1 MKTILKISSLLFILL
16 FAFSSFLQAQT
27 FTAHCFG
34 DLKITDS
41 NWSSGDYY
49 VVYVRVETTD
59 PWTSDWE
66 YTNTYYSTGQST
78 FPSTDVDDVPKPNPI
93 PQPYYS
99 LRLYG
104 VKISGGGEVGNANDV
119 SVAKLDASDNLEAT
133 YEIELKFD

>member
-1 MKTILKISSLLFILL
+1 MKTIIKITGLLFVLL
-16 FAFSSFLQAQT
+16 FAFSFVSQAQT
-27 FTAHCFG
+27 ITAHCSG
-34 DLKITDS
+34 NLKITDS
-41 NWSSGDYY
+41 NWSIGDYY

-66 YTNTYYSTGQST
+66 WTNNYTATGQ
-78 FPSTDVDDVPKPNPI
+78 FGFGPTDVYDVPKPDPI

-104 VKISGGGEVGNANDV
+104 VKISGGGEAGTANN
-119 SVAKLDASDNLEAT
+119 SSIAKIDASNNLTAT